1 MKIFYQQVLS
11 KEGTSKN
18 AFQEK
23 GKCSQKEEIASGS
36 LKERKKKINIIR
48 NKKWDRHRKAFKN

>member
-48 NKKWDRHRKAFKN
+48 NKKSVITIDHK